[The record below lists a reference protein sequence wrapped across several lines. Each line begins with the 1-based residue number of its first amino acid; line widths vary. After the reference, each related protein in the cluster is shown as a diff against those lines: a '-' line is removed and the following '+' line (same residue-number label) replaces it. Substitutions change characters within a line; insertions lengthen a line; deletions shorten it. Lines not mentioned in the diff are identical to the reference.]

1 MSVVFSTVKLLVVLC
16 VSPCRIQGNKRLRG
30 TGRRDKRESKCI
42 KFLLTLGPEGLEE
55 AVKMFFLFAV
65 LN

>member
-1 MSVVFSTVKLLVVLC
+1 MCLSMPHTREQEIK
-16 VSPCRIQGNKRLRG
+16 G
-30 TGRRDKRESKCI
+30 TLEEGRDKRESKCV

-55 AVKMFFLFAV
+55 AMKMFFLFAV